1 MTYLTF
7 IRLNCSHIKAT
18 KSFLR
23 SSMCDTIDP
32 EVSIKTHTCK
42 QSTWMAITNH
52 KQHIITIQEHCI
64 MGGNATQIKTDRQTH
79 KLCLTQ
85 VKHLLQICDGL
96 HTYNVVTHTCINAIG
111 MCINHYVFCLAT
123 VANLSVVKY
132 CNRTNLHST
141 LSHVYHSNMV
151 KNTPVSFYQVFLL
164 QS

>member
-42 QSTWMAITNH
+42 QSTWDGIYQSQNNTSSQSRNIASWEEMQR
-52 KQHIITIQEHCI
+52 KCR
-64 MGGNATQIKTDRQTH
+64 QIDRQTH

-85 VKHLLQICDGL
+85 VKHLLQ
-96 HTYNVVTHTCINAIG
+96 
-111 MCINHYVFCLAT
+111 
-123 VANLSVVKY
+123 
-132 CNRTNLHST
+132 T
-141 LSHVYHSNMV
+141 L
-151 KNTPVSFYQVFLL
+151 
-164 QS
+164 